1 MSENELKPNDVLHN
15 VPEGGW
21 KPMSME
27 VVKRRV
33 AKLRA
38 LVKEYMKLPVDE
50 LAKMVKLCKGNV
62 KTGGRYYTVSLAPV
76 IDCVNCALCKMWC
89 YDLQS
94 VVITKNVQNLRAINS
109 ALHTKDPGRYWV
121 QIESLVQALFVD
133 NLRINVGGDISGND
147 LNGIISMCKYCP
159 KTIFHVFT
167 KSYKDCNRILSAY
180 DGELPANLKLIY
192 SRWPGMKCDNPY
204 RIPECHVDFGDGKC
218 EAPADS
224 PICEGNCTKCAFE
237 HTGCHGL
244 NRGESVVIK
253 YHTNVAFAV
262 QGTKKGGKK

>member
-1 MSENELKPNDVLHN
+1 MAENELKPNDVLHTI
-15 VPEGGW
+15 PEGGW
-21 KPMSME
+21 EPMRLE
-27 VVKRRV
+27 IVKRRV

-50 LAKMVKLCKGNV
+50 LVKMVKLCKGNA

-94 VVITKNVQNLRAINS
+94 VVITKQVQNLRAINS
-109 ALHTKDPGRYWV
+109 ALHVKSPMAYWEQV
-121 QIESLVQALFVD
+121 CHLVQAMFVD
-133 NLRINVGGDISGND
+133 NLRINVGGDIKDHD
-147 LNGIISMCKYCP
+147 LAHIISMAKRCP
-159 KTIFHVFT
+159 NTTFHVFT
-167 KSYKDCNRILSAY
+167 KNYKDCNFTIDALKGR
-180 DGELPANLKLIY
+180 LPKNLKLIY

-224 PICEGNCTKCAFE
+224 SICEGNCSKCAYDGS
-237 HTGCHGL
+237 GCHGM
-244 NRGESVVIK
+244 NRGDAVVIK
-253 YHTNVAFAV
+253 YHTNIAFAT
-262 QGTKKGGKK
+262 QKKK